1 MTVLTLIIGLMF
13 VTVLMVGLGERIKLP
28 YPVLMVLVAALIAFI
43 PGFPHLE
50 VPPELILPLF
60 LPPLLYATA
69 MKTSWSVFRI
79 RWRTILLLA
88 VALVVLTVAVVAGA
102 MWLLVPSIGIPAAVA
117 LGAMVSPPDPVA
129 VESVAGKVRLPRRI
143 ITVLQSEGLFND
155 AAAIVIFQAAVAAAV
170 SGHDLDGNVALE
182 FLIGAAIAV
191 VLGLAMGYL
200 TKLIYRFVMSSV
212 ARSAVTLVV
221 PFAVY
226 IGAEH
231 FHASGVIAVVVTA
244 LEIRR
249 NSRPHD
255 ADERIT
261 SKSFWEVVE
270 MLATGIAFGLVGLEI
285 KNVIASEGSDIF
297 RMLIPAGIICALVI
311 LVRVVWLS
319 LLAVVNRKSD
329 GPPPGSVKDVVIL
342 SWSGMRGLATLALA
356 LALPTTLADGTPFP
370 ERDQIIVTACA
381 VLLTTLVL
389 PGLTLPWLVK
399 KLDAAESDEVEKEQE
414 DVIAQRAQE
423 AALSAMNEFPLLKE
437 LSHHQKETIKAT
449 MKHLRWDLSREG
461 EFEAYQ
467 AHGMDAHETMVAAQ
481 TTALDAAREEV
492 LNMRNEPGM
501 DSHIVDRVL
510 YRLDLRT
517 KLVRE

>member
-1 MTVLTLIIGLMF
+1 MTHLALFVGLMF
-13 VTVLMVGLGERIKLP
+13 ATVLMVGLGDKIKLP
-28 YPVLMVLVAALIAFI
+28 YPVLMVLVAVGIAFI
-43 PGFPHLE
+43 PGFPYVE

-79 RWRTILLLA
+79 RWRTVLLLA

-102 MWLLVPSIGIPAAVA
+102 MWLLVPSIGIPAAIA

-129 VESVAGKVRLPRRI
+129 VESVAGKVQLPRRL

-155 AAAIVIFQAAVAAAV
+155 AAAIVIFQAAVGAAV
-170 SGHDLDGNVALE
+170 SGHTIDGHLALE
-182 FLIGAAIAV
+182 FLVGAAIAV
-191 VLGLAMGYL
+191 VMGLAMGFL
-200 TKLIYRFVMSSV
+200 TKTIYRFVDSSV

-249 NSRPHD
+249 NSRPQD

-270 MLATGIAFGLVGLEI
+270 MLATGVAFGLIGLEI
-285 KNVIASEGSDIF
+285 RHVIEVEGEDIY
-297 RMLIPAGIICALVI
+297 RLLIPAGIVCVLVI
-311 LVRVVWLS
+311 LVRLGWLS
-319 LLAVVNRKSD
+319 LLAVLNRKSN
-329 GPPPGSVKDVVIL
+329 GPPPGTAKEVVIL
-342 SWSGMRGLATLALA
+342 TWSGMRGLATLALA
-356 LALPTTLADGTPFP
+356 LSLPTTLADGTPFP

-381 VLLTTLVL
+381 ILLTTLVL

-399 KLDAAESDEVEKEQE
+399 KLNAAESHTVEKEME
-414 DVIAQRAQE
+414 DVLAQRSQE
-423 AALSAMNEFPLLKE
+423 AALAAMNESPLLMA
-437 LSHHQKETIKAT
+437 LSPKQKDTIRDR
-449 MKHLRWDLSREG
+449 MKHLRWDLSNEG
-461 EFEAYQ
+461 EFEAYK
-467 AHGMDAHETMVAAQ
+467 AHEMDAHETLVAAQ
-481 TTALDAAREEV
+481 TIALDAAREEV
-492 LNMRNEPGM
+492 LNARNEPDM
-501 DSHIVDRVL
+501 DPEIVDRVL
-510 YRLDLRT
+510 HRLDLRT
-517 KLVRE
+517 RLIGD

>member
-1 MTVLTLIIGLMF
+1 MTYLTLIVGLMF
-13 VTVLMVGLGERIKLP
+13 ATVLMVGLGDRIKLP
-28 YPVLMVLVAALIAFI
+28 YPVLMVLVAIAIAFI

-79 RWRTILLLA
+79 RWRTVLLLA

-102 MWLLVPSIGIPAAVA
+102 MWLLVPSIGIPAAIA

-129 VESVAGKVRLPRRI
+129 VESVAGRVQLPRRL

-155 AAAIVIFQAAVAAAV
+155 AAAIVIFQAAVGAAV
-170 SGHDLDGNVALE
+170 TRHDIDGHLAVE
-182 FLIGAAIAV
+182 FLLGAAIAV
-191 VLGLAMGYL
+191 VMGLAMGFL
-200 TKLIYRFVMSSV
+200 TKTIYKFVDSSV

-249 NSRPHD
+249 NSRPQD

-270 MLATGIAFGLVGLEI
+270 MLATGVAFGLVGLEI
-285 KNVIASEGSDIF
+285 KHVISVEGEDIF

-311 LVRVVWLS
+311 FVRVAWLS

-381 VLLTTLVL
+381 VLITTLVL

-399 KLDAAESDEVEKEQE
+399 KLDAAESHEVEKEME
-414 DVIAQRAQE
+414 DVLAQRGQE
-423 AALSAMNEFPLLKE
+423 AALAAMDESPLLMD
-437 LSHHQKETIKAT
+437 LSPKQKDTIKNT
-449 MKHLRWDLSREG
+449 MKHLRWDLSTEG
-461 EFEAYQ
+461 ELESYK
-467 AHGMDAHETMVAAQ
+467 AHKMDAHETMVAAQ
-481 TTALDAAREEV
+481 TIALDAAREEV
-492 LNMRNEPGM
+492 LNARNEPDM
-501 DSHIVDRVL
+501 DPEIVDRVL
-510 YRLDLRT
+510 HRLDLRSR
-517 KLVRE
+517 LIEN